1 MDEELKLEKEKNDNL
16 MKQNIELKQKND
28 NLTIESIK

>member
-1 MDEELKLEKEKNDNL
+1 MDEELKLEKGKNDNL